1 MRGVALSGL
10 GLRAE
15 RFLQEHHTPA
25 ANGEEPRWYWRATT
39 CHAARNRSAPHL
51 WESLVYEERRE
62 TLICDILEGA
72 CVLSVILAFLW
83 PYIR

>member
-1 MRGVALSGL
+1 MW
-10 GLRAE
+10 
-15 RFLQEHHTPA
+15 EHHTPA
-25 ANGEEPRWYWRATT
+25 KDGEESRWYWRAAK
-39 CHAARNRSAPHL
+39 CRAVRNQTSPNL
-51 WESLVYEERRE
+51 WESLVYEGRRE